1 MAHATMS
8 RSVLDKVPL
17 YPRFRPLEISFCK
30 ECRSGA
36 ERARFKPYIFTFLFG
51 GDRLLLPRARDVFH
65 AGLTRPVW
73 ISDNFD
79 ITGP

>member
-1 MAHATMS
+1 
-8 RSVLDKVPL
+8 VP
-17 YPRFRPLEISFCK
+17 C
-30 ECRSGA
+30 
-36 ERARFKPYIFTFLFG
+36 
-51 GDRLLLPRARDVFH
+51 DVFH